1 MRPDSAESRPPVSA
15 RDGRVLQ
22 GSGGGQPHGPGLLAK
37 GWVTLR
43 LREEPFLLFFALGL
57 VFGWLGVSHWIL
69 YATGLSETYS
79 GAGHAALQLECF
91 ELAFAAGFLF
101 TALPKRTKSPAPS
114 LSTIAIMALA
124 LVFTAGASLF
134 EQPTLSS
141 IGYLV
146 SLAILAG
153 FALRRLVA
161 AGGLAERRPPA
172 TFVLVPIGLAM
183 GFVGGV
189 LSSNLFDTSLAVSS
203 LGFDLVRQGVFFC
216 LVIGVGSLILPLVF
230 GYPPPPDLTRE
241 RRFDVVM
248 PAVVGLMI
256 GATIVVEHLAGVRG
270 AATLRGILVI
280 YGLVAFAG
288 IHRWPTKPG
297 LQRRFAWIAAW
308 FVPMGPLLAGL
319 FPDYRIALLHL
330 TFVGGFGLLTLVVGA
345 HVVLGHT
352 GREALRDRAKWPVLV
367 YGSSMIIAAVTRF
380 SADHLLDSYFQ
391 HLAYASLVW
400 LAGTVAWVVL
410 LATRVP
416 AEVPNDA
423 VTASRPAREG
433 A

>member
-1 MRPDSAESRPPVSA
+1 MRPNSAEPRPLAP
-15 RDGRVLQ
+15 REGQVLP
-22 GSGGGQPHGPGLLAK
+22 GSGGAAAPELRAK
-37 GWVTLR
+37 GGVTLR
-43 LREEPFLLFFALGL
+43 LREEPFLVFFALGL

-79 GAGHAALQLECF
+79 GTGHAALQLECF

-101 TALPKRTKSPAPS
+101 TALPRRTKSPAPS
-114 LSTIAIMALA
+114 IATIAIMALA
-124 LVFTAGASLF
+124 LVLTAGASLF
-134 EQPTLSS
+134 ERPTLAS

-146 SLAILAG
+146 SLAMLAG

-172 TFVLVPIGLAM
+172 TFVLVPIGLVM
-183 GFVGGV
+183 GFVGGL
-189 LSSNLFDTSLAVSS
+189 LSSNLFETSLAVSS
-203 LGFDLVRQGVFFC
+203 LGFDLIRQGVFFC
-216 LVIGVGSLILPLVF
+216 LVIGVGSLILPLVL
-230 GYPPPPDLTRE
+230 GYPPPRDLSPENRA
-241 RRFDVVM
+241 DLIL

-256 GATIVVEHLAGVRG
+256 GASIVVEHLAGVRG
-270 AATLRGILVI
+270 AATLRGVLVI

-308 FVPMGPLLAGL
+308 FVPTGPLLAGL

-330 TFVGGFGLLTLVVGA
+330 TFVSGFGLLTFVVGA

-367 YGSSMIIAAVTRF
+367 YGASMIIAAVTRF

-410 LATRVP
+410 LATRAP
-416 AEVPNDA
+416 AEVPSEVA
-423 VTASRPAREG
+423 AGRPAREG
-433 A
+433 V